1 MLITRKRLLTT
12 LHLSTRNCILTEQG
26 QIRTFWYDEKHKKT
40 KTGWIILFDE
50 GGIGKYR
57 RCHTDT

>member
-26 QIRTFWYDEKHKKT
+26 QIRTFWYDEKPVSSVTPNYKKNAHPVLKKT
-40 KTGWIILFDE
+40 
-50 GGIGKYR
+50 
-57 RCHTDT
+57 